1 MLTLKICSLNFFKLN
16 MKLNR
21 ESKKLEVRKISKF
34 ILQQKKKQCY
44 NMSLIF
50 WYKKVFVVK
59 KIVEK
64 VRKKTLKKKSISR
77 ILSVVKNKHNK

>member
-1 MLTLKICSLNFFKLN
+1 MLILKICTLNFFKLN

-34 ILQQKKKQCY
+34 ISQQKKMQCY
-44 NMSLIF
+44 KISLIF
-50 WYKKVFVVK
+50 WYKKLFVVN

-64 VRKKTLKKKSISR
+64 VRKKNTKKEKCF
-77 ILSVVKNKHNK
+77 KNSKRC